1 MEATFNDLA
10 SHCIELLERASA
22 DQRVLIAV
30 SGIPGSG
37 KTTLGNAVY
46 QRVNNLWND
55 RSGSTRIAAFVPMD
69 GFHLTRKTLASM
81 PNAEEAIARR
91 GAPFTF
97 DPNGLLQLVESLR
110 RPLGG
115 ESKSLFA
122 PSFDHAVKDPVEDD
136 IEILPTDRIIIM
148 EGNYLHL
155 QDEPWHQIAALMDEL
170 WFVRV
175 EREIARQ
182 RIIHR
187 HIEAGIAKDE
197 CEAAKRADENDLV
210 NGDYIIQ
217 NSLTPHRIIISIQDK
232 LLI

>member
-1 MEATFNDLA
+1 MDATFNDLA
-10 SHCIELLERASA
+10 NHCIELLENAAA

-46 QRVNNLWND
+46 QRVNKMWNNK
-55 RSGSTRIAAFVPMD
+55 SGTRIAAFVPMD
-69 GFHLTRKTLASM
+69 GFHLTRETLAAM

-97 DPNGLLQLVESLR
+97 DPNGLLRLVENLR
-110 RPLGG
+110 IPLDSV
-115 ESKSLFA
+115 SKSIFA

-136 IEILPTDRIIIM
+136 IEILPTDRILII

-155 QDEPWHQIAALMDEL
+155 QDEPWNLIAGRMDEL

-175 EREIARQ
+175 EREIAR
-182 RIIHR
+182 RRVILR
-187 HIEAGIAKDE
+187 HIAAGIAKDE
-197 CEAAKRADENDLV
+197 DEAAKRADENDLR

-217 NSLTPHRIIISIQDK
+217 HSLAPHRIIISIQDNR
-232 LLI
+232 IA

>member
-10 SHCIELLERASA
+10 SHCIELLESAPA

-55 RSGSTRIAAFVPMD
+55 RSGTRIAAFVPMD
-69 GFHLTRKTLASM
+69 GFHLTRETLASM

-97 DPNGLLQLVESLR
+97 DPNGLLLLVEGLR
-110 RPLGG
+110 RPLDS

-136 IEILPTDRIIIM
+136 IEILPTDRIVII

-155 QDEPWHQIAALMDEL
+155 QDEPWHQIAGLMDEL

-197 CEAAKRADENDLV
+197 GEAAKRADENDLV

-217 NSLTPHRIIISIQDK
+217 HSLTPHRIIISIQDK